1 MLVAGKENVQMFRLL
16 ALKGALK
23 LECLGMKHS
32 QGSVYA
38 LIKREF
44 GLKGSKQKVLDQF
57 TQMIEEMI
65 QQKEQAQ
72 Q

>member
-65 QQKEQAQ
+65 QAKQAQ